1 MSSDAALLALGMVLP
16 GAYCLALGRWLSWR
30 WALGGLL
37 GASALAAWVAAWS
50 RSPYGSA
57 LAALMLLAL
66 AYSVGLGQER
76 PPLGR
81 KVARTVGVLGCMA
94 GLASGAALLALYA
107 LQGQVGH
114 GGDTVQT
121 VAVLATAMA
130 AAWALGLG
138 AALAVARHPL
148 AGGLGMLIMGLM
160 CSYVFMQ
167 MMGFA
172 GGLTLT
178 YGGVIALASAL
189 RGGPRPPA
197 TAQNA

>member
-30 WALGGLL
+30 WALGGL
-37 GASALAAWVAAWS
+37 G
-50 RSPYGSA
+50 
-57 LAALMLLAL
+57 
-66 AYSVGLGQER
+66 
-76 PPLGR
+76 
-81 KVARTVGVLGCMA
+81 T
-94 GLASGAALLALYA
+94 
-107 LQGQVGH
+107 
-114 GGDTVQT
+114 
-121 VAVLATAMA
+121 
-130 AAWALGLG
+130 
-138 AALAVARHPL
+138 
-148 AGGLGMLIMGLM
+148 LIMGLM